1 MLFSVERK
9 IMVNRDPR
17 HSTRNSNQYSMITYM
32 GEESEKEWI
41 YMIIWLIY
49 FAVHLTLTQNCMST
63 VLL

>member
-32 GEESEKEWI
+32 GEESEKEWMCVCI
-41 YMIIWLIY
+41 AESLYHITEISI
-49 FAVHLTLTQNCMST
+49 
-63 VLL
+63 LL